1 MVEIH
6 KPPNS
11 HHPVEIFGYPVDIS
25 TQEAKQI
32 RAKYWCP
39 FMDEKCDKQSRML
52 PYPMGICSVLHMG
65 NLIPICPQ
73 RFLQDN
79 TVFIDIC
86 NEFLGGTNNILLFK
100 EIGLASVG
108 TFDFVLVKHKPI
120 SNKVEDFC
128 IVEFQS
134 DSTTNTGK
142 LVTALKDFI
151 NGEDVSG
158 KRYNYGMNTYNTIK
172 LAYTQIL
179 YKGQALEKW
188 RKKIVWV
195 CPPYIFQNTVKRFN
209 LTHLECNPQYSTSFF
224 LYDLSKQSDIYHL
237 ELVDKK
243 SSTIDNLLT
252 AFTKQPTPKLDNFI
266 ALLENKINLHLG
278 ITLS

>member
-1 MVEIH
+1 MSEMLQP
-6 KPPNS
+6 KNS

-25 TQEAKQI
+25 TQGAQQN

-39 FMDEKCDKQSRML
+39 FMDKKCDKQSRML
-52 PYPMGICSVLHMG
+52 SYPMGVCSVLHMG
-65 NLIPICPQ
+65 NSIPICPH
-73 RFLQDN
+73 RFLQDDI
-79 TVFIDIC
+79 VFIDIC
-86 NEFLGGTNNILLFK
+86 NEFLGGANNILLFK
-100 EIGLASVG
+100 EVGLTAVG

-142 LVTALKDFI
+142 LVNALKDFL
-151 NGEDVSG
+151 NGEDVSAR
-158 KRYNYGMNTYNTIK
+158 RYNYGMNTYNTIK

-179 YKGQALEKW
+179 YKGQTLEKW
-188 RKKIVWV
+188 QKKIVWV
-195 CPPYIFQNTVKRFN
+195 CPPYIFQNTVNRFN
-209 LTHLECNPQYSTSFF
+209 LVNLEYNPQNSTSFF
-224 LYDLSKQSDIYHL
+224 IYDLSRQSDNYHL
-237 ELVDKK
+237 KLVDKR

>member
-1 MVEIH
+1 MAEIL
-6 KPPNS
+6 KPKNS
-11 HHPVEIFGYPVDIS
+11 HHPVEVFGYPIDIS
-25 TQEAKQI
+25 TQEAKQN

-39 FMDEKCDKQSRML
+39 FMNKKCDKQSRML
-52 PYPMGICSVLHMG
+52 SYPMGVCSVLHMG
-65 NLIPICPQ
+65 NSIPICPH

-86 NEFLGGTNNILLFK
+86 DEFLGGTNNILLFK
-100 EIGLASVG
+100 EIGLAAVG

-128 IVEFQS
+128 VVELQS

-142 LVTALKDFI
+142 LVNALKDFL
-151 NGEDVSG
+151 NGEDVSEI
-158 KRYNYGMNTYNTIK
+158 RYKYGMNTYNTIK

-188 RKKIVWV
+188 QKKIVWV
-195 CPPYIFQNTVKRFN
+195 CPTYIFQNTVKRFN
-209 LTHLECNPQYSTSFF
+209 LTNLGYNPQCSTSFF
-224 LYDLSKQSDIYHL
+224 VYDSLRQRDAYHL
-237 ELVDKK
+237 KLVDKS